1 MSEPQDPPQTSSSGQ
16 APPPGAGEPTPPPTS
31 SGGGYP
37 PPPPPTE
44 GGQPPP
50 PGYYP
55 PAGPGAGGFS
65 VGEAFGWGWK
75 KFRENL
81 GPLVVVALAIVA
93 VLIVLSVIRFAL
105 TAGTDAAIDPV
116 TGEVEN
122 PGLFGTAL
130 VSSLLL
136 GLVQF
141 VVSVVVS
148 AGIIKGALDI
158 TQGRPLELGTMFKG
172 FSLGQLII
180 ASILT
185 SLLTFVGLLACLV
198 GAIVVA
204 FFLSFTT
211 YFIVD
216 EGQSAV
222 DAMKASFAFTKA
234 NAGELLLLFLA
245 IIGANILGACLCG
258 VGLLITVPV
267 TILAQAYA
275 YRSLRQQPIAA

>member
-1 MSEPQDPPQTSSSGQ
+1 MTEPQDPNRPPSSGQ
-16 APPPGAGEPTPPPTS
+16 APPGSEVPPPS
-31 SGGGYP
+31 EGGYPPPP

-44 GGQPPP
+44 GGYPPP

-65 VGEAFGWGWK
+65 VGEAFGWGWR

-81 GPLVVVALAIVA
+81 GPLVIVALAIVA
-93 VLIVLSVIRFAL
+93 VLIVLGIIRIAL
-105 TAGTDAAIDPV
+105 TAGSEAAIDPA
-116 TGEVEN
+116 TGQVEN

-130 VSSLLL
+130 ISSVLL
-136 GLVQF
+136 GLIQF
-141 VVSVVVS
+141 VVSVIVS

-172 FSLGQLII
+172 FNLVQLII

-185 SLLTFVGLLACLV
+185 SLLTFVGLIACLV
-198 GAIVVA
+198 GALVVA

-216 EGQSAV
+216 DGQSAI
-222 DAMKASFAFTKA
+222 DAMKASFQFTKA
-234 NAGELLLLFLA
+234 NAGDLLLLFLA

-258 VGLLITVPV
+258 IGLLVSVPV

-275 YRSLRQQPIAA
+275 YRALRSQPIAP

>member
-1 MSEPQDPPQTSSSGQ
+1 V
-16 APPPGAGEPTPPPTS
+16 
-31 SGGGYP
+31 P
-37 PPPPPTE
+37 PPPPPAS
-44 GGQPPP
+44 GGYPPPP

-55 PAGPGAGGFS
+55 PSGPGVSDFS
-65 VGEAFGWGWK
+65 IGSAFSWGWK

-81 GPLVVVALAIVA
+81 GPLVLVALVIVG
-93 VLIVLSVIRFAL
+93 VLIVLAIVRVGVIS
-105 TAGTDAAIDPV
+105 GGDAAVDPV
-116 TGEVEN
+116 TGDVEN

-130 VSSLLL
+130 VFSVLL

-148 AGIIKGALDI
+148 AGIVNGALQI
-158 TQGRPLELGTMFKG
+158 TQGRPLELGAMFRG
-172 FSLGQLII
+172 FSVLQLVI

-185 SLLTFVGLLACLV
+185 GLLTFVGLLACLV

-216 EGQSAV
+216 EGQSAI
-222 DAMKASFAFTKA
+222 DAIKSSFNFTKS
-234 NAGELLLLFLA
+234 NAGDLVLLFLS
-245 IIGANILGACLCG
+245 IIGANIVGACLCG
-258 VGLLITVPV
+258 VGLLITIPV

-275 YRSLRQQPIAA
+275 YRSLRHQPVAP

>member
-1 MSEPQDPPQTSSSGQ
+1 MSEPQDPTRPPSAGQPAPGSG
-16 APPPGAGEPTPPPTS
+16 TPPPPPPPS
-31 SGGGYP
+31 QGGYP
-37 PPPPPTE
+37 PPP
-44 GGQPPP
+44 
-50 PGYYP
+50 GYHP

-93 VLIVLSVIRFAL
+93 VLIVLGIFRFAL
-105 TAGTDAAIDPV
+105 TAGTDAAVDPA
-116 TGEVEN
+116 TGQVEN

-130 VSSLLL
+130 VSSVLL

-141 VVSVVVS
+141 VVSVIVS
-148 AGIIKGALDI
+148 AGIVKGALDI

-172 FSLGQLII
+172 FSLPQLIV

-185 SLLTFVGLLACLV
+185 SLLTFVGLLACIV
-198 GAIVVA
+198 GAVVVA

-216 EGQSAV
+216 EGQSAI
-222 DAMKASFAFTKA
+222 DAIKSSFAFTKA
-234 NAGELLLLFLA
+234 NAGDLLLLFLA
-245 IIGANILGACLCG
+245 VIGANILGACLFG
-258 VGLLITVPV
+258 VGLLVTVPV

-275 YRSLRQQPIAA
+275 YRTLRRQPVAA

>member
-1 MSEPQDPPQTSSSGQ
+1 MTEPQDPNRPPSSGQ
-16 APPPGAGEPTPPPTS
+16 APPGSEAPPS
-31 SGGGYP
+31 EGGYP

-44 GGQPPP
+44 GGYPPP

-65 VGEAFGWGWK
+65 VGEAFGWGWR

-81 GPLVVVALAIVA
+81 GPLVIVALAIVA
-93 VLIVLSVIRFAL
+93 VLIVLGIIRFAL
-105 TAGTDAAIDPV
+105 TAGSEAAIDPA
-116 TGEVEN
+116 TGQVEN

-130 VSSLLL
+130 ISSVLL
-136 GLVQF
+136 GLIQF
-141 VVSVVVS
+141 VVSVIVS

-172 FSLGQLII
+172 FNLVQLII

-185 SLLTFVGLLACLV
+185 SLLTFVGLIACLV
-198 GAIVVA
+198 GALVVA

-216 EGQSAV
+216 DGQSAI
-222 DAMKASFAFTKA
+222 DAMKASFQFTKA
-234 NAGELLLLFLA
+234 NAGDLLLLFLA

-275 YRSLRQQPIAA
+275 YRSLRQQPIAG